1 MKIDFWAAI
10 IFNVIPNDILLS
22 LILRDNRENDK
33 NIYTINKKINKIC
46 D

>member
-1 MKIDFWAAI
+1 MKIDYRAAI
-10 IFNVIPNDILLS
+10 IFNVIPNDLLLS
-22 LILRDNRENDK
+22 LIHKDNRENDK